1 MSATASTAATAVRT
15 PAPLIWPERDNH
27 TLTGVDL
34 DPQLPKSVEAL
45 LPQLRQLAA
54 LGDALRAL
62 QAIDGTFVHEGHAR
76 TLAKASAE
84 LMEELADSDA
94 ISAEQADMLRRR
106 AAALVELRHDT
117 GDRARRSGAHDAADL
132 TVIAGPM
139 CTFRNKTRTPLHS
152 VVACTAHEQGDQL
165 IAALD
170 ASSGTVL
177 EEVNGYCGTPDV
189 TVGGIFAMQVTDLI
203 AMGGESNAFPKHF
216 AYFLP
221 EDEGAG
227 YGEVFNKTILFR
239 NVYGLRYEYISK
251 PLGDAL
257 LKGYRAEPQRRRARR
272 PRHLDARAR
281 HRARGH
287 HAARRA
293 RGAEGRRPRAVV
305 RAAGGDSGRV
315 RERDVVHRHVARAG
329 RLLARRHGRRLP
341 RRGAALPAPPPAQ
354 LGRRR
359 RRLGRA
365 ELPRTHGAIDVHPD
379 GTISWETEKVVKGV
393 HKLCAALERDVVS
406 APGALRCSAC
416 STRTAGARTACSRRR
431 CARSATSLAACRP
444 RSPTSTLGARR

>member
-1 MSATASTAATAVRT
+1 MSATASTASTAVRT

-34 DPQLPKSVEAL
+34 DPQLPQGVEAL

-54 LGDALRAL
+54 LGDSLRAL

-76 TLAKASAE
+76 MLAKASAE
-84 LMEELADSDA
+84 LMEEIADSDA
-94 ISAEQADMLRRR
+94 VSDAQRDMIRRR

-117 GDRARRSGAHDAADL
+117 AIAHDEAALTAPQQL

-152 VVACTAHEQGDQL
+152 VVACTAHEQGDEL

-170 ASSGTVL
+170 ASAGAVL

-189 TVGGIFAMQVTDLI
+189 TVGGIFAMQVADLV

-239 NVYGLRYEYISK
+239 NVYGLRYQYISK

-257 LKGYRAEPQRRRARR
+257 LKGYRCNPSVDVRNV
-272 PRHLDARAR
+272 LITWM
-281 HRARGH
+281 RGH
-287 HAARRA
+287 DIAHAVTT
-293 RGAEGRRPRAVV
+293 PRV
-305 RAAGGDSGRV
+305 GRV
-315 RERDVVHRHVARAG
+315 EPKDVGHEPWYALQEAIADAYGSAMAFTDTWLGLAGCTLDDMVAVY
-329 RLLARRHGRRLP
+329 LAEALHYLRRHP
-341 RRGAALPAPPPAQ
+341 RNWGDAGAASV
-354 LGRRR
+354 
-359 RRLGRA
+359 
-365 ELPRTHGAIDVHPD
+365 ELSFLATHGAIDVHPD
-379 GTISWETEKVVKGV
+379 GTISWETDKVVKGV
-393 HKLCAALERDVVS
+393 HQLCTMLERDVVS
-406 APGALRCSAC
+406 APEPVAVQRVLDTYGWREDSVLAPTLKKIRDEL
-416 STRTAGARTACSRRR
+416 GGVP
-431 CARSATSLAACRP
+431 TSLAY
-444 RSPTSTLGARR
+444 L

>member
-1 MSATASTAATAVRT
+1 MSATTAPTAATAVRT

-34 DPQLPKSVEAL
+34 DPSLPKNVEPL
-45 LPQLRQLAA
+45 LPQIRQLAA

-62 QAIDGTFVHEGHAR
+62 QAIDGSFVHEGHAR
-76 TLAKASAE
+76 ALAKASAE
-84 LMEELADSDA
+84 LMEEIAASDA
-94 ISAEQADMLRRR
+94 VSDTQADMIRRR
-106 AAALVELRHDT
+106 SAALVELRHDT
-117 GDRARRSGAHDAADL
+117 GIAHDEAALTTPQNL

-152 VVACTAHEQGDQL
+152 VVACTAHAQGDQL

-177 EEVNGYCGTPDV
+177 EEVNGYCRTPDV

-227 YGEVFNKTILFR
+227 YGDVFNKTILFR

-257 LKGYRAEPQRRRARR
+257 LKGYRPNPSVDVRNV
-272 PRHLDARAR
+272 LITWM
-281 HRARGH
+281 RGH
-287 HAARRA
+287 DIAHAVTT
-293 RGAEGRRPRAVV
+293 PRV
-305 RAAGGDSGRV
+305 GRV
-315 RERDVVHRHVARAG
+315 EPKDVGHEPWYALQEAIADAYGSAMSFTDTWLELAGCSLDDMVAVYLYEA
-329 RLLARRHGRRLP
+329 LHYLRRHP
-341 RRGAALPAPPPAQ
+341 RNWGDAGAASV
-354 LGRRR
+354 
-359 RRLGRA
+359 
-365 ELPRTHGAIDVHPD
+365 ELSFLATHGAIDVHPD
-379 GTISWETEKVVKGV
+379 GTISWETGKVVEGI
-393 HKLCAALERDVVS
+393 HKLCTALERDVVS
-406 APGALRCSAC
+406 APESASVQRVLDTYGWREDSVLAPTLRKI
-416 STRTAGARTACSRRR
+416 RDELGGVP
-431 CARSATSLAACRP
+431 TSLAY
-444 RSPTSTLGARR
+444 L

>member
-1 MSATASTAATAVRT
+1 MSATASTASTTVRT

-34 DPQLPKSVEAL
+34 DPQMPKGVEAL

-76 TLAKASAE
+76 ALAKASAE

-94 ISAEQADMLRRR
+94 ISPEQADMLRRR

-117 GDRARRSGAHDAADL
+117 AIAHEEAALTTSQPL
-132 TVIAGPM
+132 TVVAGPM

-152 VVACTAHEQGDQL
+152 VVACTAHEHGDRL

-170 ASSGTVL
+170 ASAGAVL

-189 TVGGIFAMQVTDLI
+189 TVSGIFAMQVTDLI

-239 NVYGLRYEYISK
+239 NVYGLRYQYISK

-257 LKGYRAEPQRRRARR
+257 LKGYRPNPSVDVRNV
-272 PRHLDARAR
+272 LITWM
-281 HRARGH
+281 RGH
-287 HAARRA
+287 DIAHAVTT
-293 RGAEGRRPRAVV
+293 PRV
-305 RAAGGDSGRV
+305 GRV
-315 RERDVVHRHVARAG
+315 EPKDVGHEPWYALQEAIADAYGSAMAFTDTWLELADCSLDDMVAVY
-329 RLLARRHGRRLP
+329 LAEALHYLRRHP
-341 RRGAALPAPPPAQ
+341 RNWGDAGAASV
-354 LGRRR
+354 
-359 RRLGRA
+359 
-365 ELPRTHGAIDVHPD
+365 ELSFLATHGAIDVHPD
-379 GTISWETEKVVKGV
+379 GTISWETNKVVKGI
-393 HKLCAALERDVVS
+393 HQLCGALERDVVS
-406 APGALRCSAC
+406 APEGAAVQRVLDTYGWREDSVLAPTLRKI
-416 STRTAGARTACSRRR
+416 RDELGGVP
-431 CARSATSLAACRP
+431 TSLAY
-444 RSPTSTLGARR
+444 L

>member
-1 MSATASTAATAVRT
+1 MTATASSTTATVRT

-27 TLTGVDL
+27 TLTAVDL
-34 DPQLPKSVEAL
+34 DPALPANVAAL

-62 QAIDGTFVHEGHAR
+62 QSLDGGFVHEGHAR

-84 LMEELADSDA
+84 LMEEIAASDA
-94 ISAEQADMLRRR
+94 VSEAQADMLRRR
-106 AAALVELRHDT
+106 AEALAGLRHDT
-117 GDRARRSGAHDAADL
+117 GIAHDEAALTTPQNL

-152 VVACTAHEQGDQL
+152 VVACTAHPQGDEL

-170 ASSGTVL
+170 ASSGRVL

-257 LKGYRAEPQRRRARR
+257 LKGYRPNPTVDVRNV
-272 PRHLDARAR
+272 LITWM
-281 HRARGH
+281 RGH
-287 HAARRA
+287 DIAHAVTT
-293 RGAEGRRPRAVV
+293 PRV
-305 RAAGGDSGRV
+305 GRV
-315 RERDVVHRHVARAG
+315 EPKDVGHEPWYALQEAIADAYGTAMSLTDTWLELAGCTRDDMVAIY
-329 RLLARRHGRRLP
+329 LAEALHYLRRHP
-341 RRGAALPAPPPAQ
+341 RNWGDAGAASV
-354 LGRRR
+354 
-359 RRLGRA
+359 
-365 ELPRTHGAIDVHPD
+365 ELSFLATHGAIDVHPD
-379 GTISWETEKVVKGV
+379 GTISWETDKVVKGV
-393 HKLCAALERDVVS
+393 HQLCATLERDVVS
-406 APGALRCSAC
+406 APESA
-416 STRTAGARTACSRRR
+416 SVQRVLDTYGWREDSVLAPTLNKIRNELGGVP
-431 CARSATSLAACRP
+431 TSLAY
-444 RSPTSTLGARR
+444 L

>member
-1 MSATASTAATAVRT
+1 MTATASTASTVVRT

-34 DPQLPKSVEAL
+34 DPQLPKNVEAL

-54 LGDALRAL
+54 LGDSLRAL
-62 QAIDGTFVHEGHAR
+62 QSIDGTFVHEGHAR

-94 ISAEQADMLRRR
+94 ISPAQAEMLRRR

-117 GDRARRSGAHDAADL
+117 AIAHDEAALTTPQPL

-152 VVACTAHEQGDQL
+152 VVACTAHEQGDEL

-177 EEVNGYCGTPDV
+177 QEVNGYCGTPDV

-239 NVYGLRYEYISK
+239 NVYGLRYQYISK

-257 LKGYRAEPQRRRARR
+257 LKGYRPNPSVDVRNV
-272 PRHLDARAR
+272 LVTWM
-281 HRARGH
+281 RGH
-287 HAARRA
+287 DIAHAVTT
-293 RGAEGRRPRAVV
+293 PRV
-305 RAAGGDSGRV
+305 GRV
-315 RERDVVHRHVARAG
+315 EPKDVGHEPWYALQEAIADAYGSAMAFTDTWLKLAGCSLDDMVAIY
-329 RLLARRHGRRLP
+329 LAEALHYLRRHP
-341 RRGAALPAPPPAQ
+341 RNWGDAGAASV
-354 LGRRR
+354 
-359 RRLGRA
+359 
-365 ELPRTHGAIDVHPD
+365 ELSFLATHGAIDVHPD
-379 GTISWETEKVVKGV
+379 GTISWETAKVVEGI
-393 HKLCAALERDVVS
+393 HKLCTTLERDVVS
-406 APGALRCSAC
+406 APEPPAVQRVLDTYGWREDSVLAPTLRKI
-416 STRTAGARTACSRRR
+416 RDELGGVP
-431 CARSATSLAACRP
+431 TSLAY
-444 RSPTSTLGARR
+444 L

>member
-1 MSATASTAATAVRT
+1 MSATTASTATTALRT

-34 DPQLPKSVEAL
+34 DPALPANVEAL
-45 LPQLRQLAA
+45 LPQLRRLAA
-54 LGDALRAL
+54 LGDSLRAL
-62 QAIDGTFVHEGHAR
+62 QTIDGSFVHEDQAR

-84 LMEELADSDA
+84 LMEEIAASDA
-94 ISAEQADMLRRR
+94 VSDTQADMIRRR

-117 GDRARRSGAHDAADL
+117 GIAHDEAALTTPQNL

-152 VVACTAHEQGDQL
+152 VVACTAHEHGDRL

-257 LKGYRAEPQRRRARR
+257 LKGYRPNPTVDVRNV
-272 PRHLDARAR
+272 LITWM
-281 HRARGH
+281 RGH
-287 HAARRA
+287 DIAHAVTT
-293 RGAEGRRPRAVV
+293 PRV
-305 RAAGGDSGRV
+305 GRV
-315 RERDVVHRHVARAG
+315 EPKDVGHEPWYALQEAIADAYGSAMSFTDTWLELAGCSLDDMVAVYLYEA
-329 RLLARRHGRRLP
+329 LHYLRRHP
-341 RRGAALPAPPPAQ
+341 RNWGDAGAASV
-354 LGRRR
+354 
-359 RRLGRA
+359 
-365 ELPRTHGAIDVHPD
+365 ELSFLATHGAIDVHPD
-379 GTISWETEKVVKGV
+379 GTISWETGKVVEGV
-393 HKLCAALERDVVS
+393 HRLCAALERDVVS
-406 APGALRCSAC
+406 APEPPAVQRVLDTYGWREDSVLAPTLRKI
-416 STRTAGARTACSRRR
+416 RDELGGVP
-431 CARSATSLAACRP
+431 TSLAY
-444 RSPTSTLGARR
+444 L

>member
-1 MSATASTAATAVRT
+1 MTATASTASTVVRT
-15 PAPLIWPERDNH
+15 PAPLIWPEHDNH

-34 DPQLPKSVEAL
+34 DPQLPKNVEAL

-54 LGDALRAL
+54 LGDSLRAL
-62 QAIDGTFVHEGHAR
+62 QSIDGAFVHEGHAR
-76 TLAKASAE
+76 MLAKASAE

-94 ISAEQADMLRRR
+94 ISPEQADMLRRR

-117 GDRARRSGAHDAADL
+117 AIAHDEAALTAPQPL

-152 VVACTAHEQGDQL
+152 VVACSAHEQGDAL

-170 ASSGTVL
+170 ASSGAVL
-177 EEVNGYCGTPDV
+177 DEVNGYCGTPDV

-239 NVYGLRYEYISK
+239 NVYGLRYQYISK

-257 LKGYRAEPQRRRARR
+257 LKGYRPNPSVDVRNV
-272 PRHLDARAR
+272 LITWM
-281 HRARGH
+281 RGH
-287 HAARRA
+287 DIAHAVTT
-293 RGAEGRRPRAVV
+293 PRV
-305 RAAGGDSGRV
+305 GRV
-315 RERDVVHRHVARAG
+315 EPKDVGHEPWYALQEAIADAYGSAMAFTDTWLELAGCSLDDMVAIY
-329 RLLARRHGRRLP
+329 LAEALHYLRRHP
-341 RRGAALPAPPPAQ
+341 RNWGDAGAASV
-354 LGRRR
+354 
-359 RRLGRA
+359 
-365 ELPRTHGAIDVHPD
+365 ELSFLATHGAIDVHPD
-379 GTISWETEKVVKGV
+379 GTISWETGKVVEGI

-406 APGALRCSAC
+406 APEPPAVQRVLDTYGWREDSVLAPTLRKI
-416 STRTAGARTACSRRR
+416 RDELGGVP
-431 CARSATSLAACRP
+431 TSLAY
-444 RSPTSTLGARR
+444 L